1 MGAVSMQLG
10 ESAVVWA
17 ARGAFVA
24 VSTIAVF
31 YSAFAHA
38 ASFVA
43 LMLG

>member
-1 MGAVSMQLG
+1 MGAVQLG
-10 ESAVVWA
+10 ESGRVWA

-38 ASFVA
+38 ASYVA